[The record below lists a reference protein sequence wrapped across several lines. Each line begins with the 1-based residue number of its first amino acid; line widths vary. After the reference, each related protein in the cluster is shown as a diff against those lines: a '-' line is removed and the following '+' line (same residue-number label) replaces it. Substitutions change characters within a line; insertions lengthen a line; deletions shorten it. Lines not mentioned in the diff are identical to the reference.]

1 MNTDLR
7 KAVKNDFERKKR
19 YFQANE
25 QIVLVK
31 IKKQKAPKC
40 EIEKL
45 KFEDYKICLEA
56 SF

>member
-1 MNTDLR
+1 MILR
-7 KAVKNDFERKKR
+7 EKR

-25 QIVLVK
+25 QIAVVK

-40 EIEKL
+40 EIKRKL